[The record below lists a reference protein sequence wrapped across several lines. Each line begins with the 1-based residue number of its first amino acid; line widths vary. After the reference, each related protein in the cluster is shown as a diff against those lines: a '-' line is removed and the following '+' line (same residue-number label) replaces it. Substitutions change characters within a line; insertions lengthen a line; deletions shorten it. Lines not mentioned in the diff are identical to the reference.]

1 MSIKHEKTWQLVES
15 LLKSLSDRSPI
26 NISFITHPIDTALV
40 TRIKALEQIYTK
52 STIYSFLIKR
62 GIYPIV
68 LFTLVTSS
76 IGYGVQR
83 TYSRSTQLFIH
94 LVGVLY
100 PAWQSW
106 QLIKNK
112 KQDDTNELKSWL
124 TYWMIFGSFQGKP
137 PPPPSSTCILIFFF
151 ILVLDHWM
159 KLDFVSL
166 SKKKY
171 NLYKLFIL
179 YWAQSPHSNGADLLF
194 RHVLQKPTAEENV
207 TNSNDKKKEI
217 TKEYVEDDQEIVGY
231 SYLDGYSPPNLLNST
246 SSDDEDSVKSNAIHI
261 ETTIEKEVNLCFC
274 IYTHIYSKN

>member
-1 MSIKHEKTWQLVES
+1 MSIKHDKTWQLLEA
-15 LLKSLSDRSPI
+15 LLKTLSDSSPI

-124 TYWMIFGSFQGKP
+124 TYWMIFGSFQ
-137 PPPPSSTCILIFFF
+137 
-151 ILVLDHWM
+151 VLDHWM

-179 YWAQSPHSNGADLLF
+179 YWAQSPHSKGADLLY
-194 RHVLQKPTAEENV
+194 RHVLQKPTNDENV
-207 TNSNDKKKEI
+207 ANNNNNNKEEI
-217 TKEYVEDDQEIVGY
+217 TKEYNEDDQEIVGY

-261 ETTIEKEVNLCFC
+261 ETTIEKETFPT
-274 IYTHIYSKN
+274 IEPAW

>member
-1 MSIKHEKTWQLVES
+1 MSIKHDKTWQLVES

-52 STIYSFLIKR
+52 STIYSFLIKK

-137 PPPPSSTCILIFFF
+137 PPPRAEKYMYSFLH
-151 ILVLDHWM
+151 LVLDHWM

-194 RHVLQKPTAEENV
+194 RHVLQKPTTEENV

-261 ETTIEKEVNLCFC
+261 ETTIEKEVNLYFC
-274 IYTHIYSKN
+274 

>member
-1 MSIKHEKTWQLVES
+1 MSIKHDKTWQLLEA
-15 LLKSLSDRSPI
+15 LLKTLSDSSPI

-40 TRIKALEQIYTK
+40 TRIKALEQIYTN
-52 STIYSFLIKR
+52 
-62 GIYPIV
+62 
-68 LFTLVTSS
+68 S

-124 TYWMIFGSFQGKP
+124 TYWMIFGSFQ
-137 PPPPSSTCILIFFF
+137 
-151 ILVLDHWM
+151 VLDHWM

-179 YWAQSPHSNGADLLF
+179 YWAQSPHSKGADLLY
-194 RHVLQKPTAEENV
+194 RHVLQKPTNDEN
-207 TNSNDKKKEI
+207 
-217 TKEYVEDDQEIVGY
+217 DDQEIVGY

-261 ETTIEKEVNLCFC
+261 ETTIEKETFPT
-274 IYTHIYSKN
+274 IEPAW